1 MNHNLIDDKKF
12 LAWLTLAM
20 IGASLWIFKS
30 YLHYILVAAVLALAT
45 SHLYRVLIDLFTS
58 NKNRGLIHNNKEV
71 ISALIMTALFLM
83 MIFAPL
89 LYFVSVTYDQISNLD
104 VALIKSTLTQMVDS
118 TVHFLKKIPLL
129 QEPLERIK
137 REGISFITGPAIE
150 AGFQGATS
158 LAVGAGGLLGQIVW
172 ILLFYFLFNTY
183 GRKILCFLA
192 ELLPMSYKHETYLY
206 KECTGTVAV
215 VFYGT
220 LFNMIAQG
228 IAFGLLMVF
237 VGDYSAVYLGVLAG
251 FCSVI
256 PIVGAAMVYVPV
268 IALELFAGNVVN
280 ALIIL
285 VFAWVV
291 MGFFIDNILRLIFIG
306 FLKRIFG
313 FEYTMNEILILLAI
327 LAGIASV
334 GFWGLIIGPSVLAL
348 TLAAANLY
356 SSGLDDET
364 QKDIQKTESSS

>member
-30 YLHYILVAAVLALAT
+30 YVHYILVAAVLALAT

-104 VALIKSTLTQMVDS
+104 VVLIKSTLTQMVDS